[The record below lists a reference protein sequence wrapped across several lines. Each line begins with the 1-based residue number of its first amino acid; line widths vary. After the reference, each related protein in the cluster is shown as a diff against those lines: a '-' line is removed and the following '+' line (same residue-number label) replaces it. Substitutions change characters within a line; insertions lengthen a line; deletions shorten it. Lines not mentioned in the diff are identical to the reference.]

1 MYVMLY
7 SILYTEKFEN
17 KYDLNQLILSKKSID
32 LKRDLIRID
41 LNRPTLELSSHYTV
55 SLQVT

>member
-7 SILYTEKFEN
+7 SIIYTEKFEN